1 MFMESM
7 ATCAWNTHMGWDR
20 PKQWRYREDIGAVSA
35 ELENALILADQLA
48 PPLAERSCLIQN
60 PASW

>member
-1 MFMESM
+1 
-7 ATCAWNTHMGWDR
+7 MGWDR

-48 PPLAERSCLIQN
+48 QRLAERSQGSLVHN
-60 PASW
+60 PINSVPFI